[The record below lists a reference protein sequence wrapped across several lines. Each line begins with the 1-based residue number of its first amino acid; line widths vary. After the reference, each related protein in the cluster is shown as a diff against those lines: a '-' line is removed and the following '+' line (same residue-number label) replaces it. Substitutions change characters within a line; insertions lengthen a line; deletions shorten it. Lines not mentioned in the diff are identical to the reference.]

1 MDLLLRG
8 SGESNARKRSIDTFI
23 ACLRISVLVRRI
35 EADEI
40 STARD
45 EGIEGWSLD
54 QCSNPR
60 QSQVEMIRHA
70 MA

>member
-1 MDLLLRG
+1 MDLFLRG
-8 SGESNARKRSIDTFI
+8 SGESNARKRSIDTLI
-23 ACLRISVLVRRI
+23 ACLRIGVLIRRI

-40 STARD
+40 SATGD

-60 QSQVEMIRHA
+60 QSQVETIRHA
-70 MA
+70 LA